1 MEKTSL
7 QEVNVRNRSSQFA
20 ERLGAVA
27 LAPRAMR
34 VALLIAALAAFA
46 VMTTACSS
54 PTPTPASTPQAAPAE
69 AATAPAEVATE
80 PAESVTGEPSDTVTE
95 LVIKDITV
103 GSGAKAKAGDAA
115 TVHYTGWLMDGTKFD
130 SSVDRGLPFE
140 FAIGAG
146 DVIEGWDKGV
156 VGMKVGGKRTLIIP
170 ADMAYGDQGA
180 GGVIPPGAT
189 LKFEV
194 ELLGLTA
201 GE

>member
-1 MEKTSL
+1 M
-7 QEVNVRNRSSQFA
+7 EVNVRNRSSQFA
-20 ERLGAVA
+20 EHLGAVA
-27 LAPRAMR
+27 LAPKAIR
-34 VALLIAALAAFA
+34 VVLLIAALAAFA

-54 PTPTPASTPQAAPAE
+54 PTPTPTPQAAPAE
-69 AATAPAEVATE
+69 VATAPAEQATE
-80 PAESVTGEPSDTVTE
+80 SAEVETDESADTVTE

-103 GSGAKAKAGDAA
+103 GDGAKAKAGDAA

-130 SSVDRGLPFE
+130 SSVDRGQPFE
-140 FAIGAG
+140 FTIGAG

-156 VGMKVGGKRTLIIP
+156 VGMKAGGKRTLIIP

-194 ELLGLTA
+194 ELLGLTP